1 MMIINSTIKDF
12 LKKKNSKGERTSD
25 KDIKSLMKKERKKC
39 QYHGECNKK
48 HSEKQKQQLAECKIN
63 IV

>member
-25 KDIKSLMKKERKKC
+25 KDIKSLMKKERKKVSVSLVNIIKNILR
-39 QYHGECNKK
+39 NK
-48 HSEKQKQQLAECKIN
+48 SSS
-63 IV
+63 